1 MKGQLA
7 LRLRFTVARCNRC
20 WEQQTR
26 PIVMPVDDLHKVHAH
41 REALTGPQVSKVG
54 GKKTIAR

>member
-7 LRLRFTVARCNRC
+7 LRLRFTIARCNRR

-41 REALTGPQVSKVG
+41 REALTGPQVS
-54 GKKTIAR
+54 